1 MCVNGSALMTILLQI
16 LSTKMIDLKER
27 SQNRNQIMCVNQLL
41 ISFTGCVFCIGSSS
55 GCHDRVAENMLEM
68 ITILAFKFK
77 DS

>member
-1 MCVNGSALMTILLQI
+1 MVVSALMAILLQI
-16 LSTKMIDLKER
+16 LNTKMIDLKKR

-41 ISFTGCVFCIGSSS
+41 IRFTGCVFCIGSSS
-55 GCHDRVAENMLEM
+55 SCHNQLAENMLEM